1 MKGAL
6 QNKQIFNKIKEELI
20 YTLIL
25 LVISIIAIKIMFFK
39 ENFAVILRLALSFF
53 GIFIIPGLA
62 LMFYWEDK
70 LSFSER
76 LVVGVGLSAA
86 IIGISSYYLGLT
98 GLNIKHHTYLLP
110 LLLILIGVFIVAKKK
125 TKSTPI
131 S

>member
-6 QNKQIFNKIKEELI
+6 QNKQISNKIKEELI
-20 YTLIL
+20 HTLIL
-25 LVISIIAIKIMFFK
+25 LIISIIALKIMFFK
-39 ENFAVILRLALSFF
+39 ENFAVIFRLVLSFF

-62 LMFYWEDK
+62 LMFYWENK

-110 LLLILIGVFIVAKKK
+110 ILLILIGVFIVAKKK
-125 TKSTPI
+125 TKSD

>member
-1 MKGAL
+1 M
-6 QNKQIFNKIKEELI
+6 QNKQTFNKIKEELV
-20 YTLIL
+20 YSLIL
-25 LVISIIAIKIMFFK
+25 LVISIVAIKIMFFK
-39 ENFAVILRLALSFF
+39 ENFAVVLRLVLSFF

-86 IIGISSYYLGLT
+86 IIGISSYYLGLI
-98 GLNIKHHTYLLP
+98 GLNIKHHTYILP
-110 LLLILIGVFIVAKKK
+110 LLLILMGVFIVIKKK
-125 TKSTPI
+125 TKSTPV